1 MGVVY
6 AAADQALDRDVA
18 VKVLRDELA
27 ADARAA
33 ERFEREARLAAR
45 FSHPNVVTV
54 HDFGLTAGRG
64 FLVMELLTGHSLRE
78 ELDRERRL
86 DPRRVLEVLGPVCAA
101 VQAAHHRHLVHRDLK
116 PENIFLSTSEGIE
129 TPKVLDFGISKM
141 SLAATTGGVP
151 MGEEACAARDRF
163 TVATAPGA
171 LVGTPEYMAPEQIR
185 GEEMKMAWDVW
196 ALAIMAYEMLTGR
209 VPVLAGFA
217 PNVDWPPVPDEGPAG
232 RARAFFLRALSI
244 DPARRPGS
252 VHEFYEGLMSSLAA
266 GESRP

>member
-1 MGVVY
+1 
-6 AAADQALDRDVA
+6 
-18 VKVLRDELA
+18 
-27 ADARAA
+27 
-33 ERFEREARLAAR
+33 
-45 FSHPNVVTV
+45 
-54 HDFGLTAGRG
+54 
-64 FLVMELLTGHSLRE
+64 
-78 ELDRERRL
+78 
-86 DPRRVLEVLGPVCAA
+86 
-101 VQAAHHRHLVHRDLK
+101 
-116 PENIFLSTSEGIE
+116 
-129 TPKVLDFGISKM
+129 
-141 SLAATTGGVP
+141 
-151 MGEEACAARDRF
+151 
-163 TVATAPGA
+163 
-171 LVGTPEYMAPEQIR
+171 MAPEQIR